1 MAPVA
6 IAAAGLEAV
15 GKLMG
20 GMMAN
25 GAARARG
32 RALDDQARQ
41 ALGEAGVASMVG
53 AEQDERLMA
62 RAATVAA
69 TQGGGGVGA
78 SRVLADLERQ
88 SAFKARNTIYR
99 GRAEARNARYEAK
112 LSRAEGRNAMIG
124 ATIEATSSLLSSFAQ
139 GAEAKRGASGG
150 GRG

>member
-1 MAPVA
+1 MDPVTL
-6 IAAAGLEAV
+6 AAAGFSAA

-20 GMMAN
+20 GIMAN
-25 GAARARG
+25 EAARARG

-69 TQGGGGVGA
+69 TQGGGGIGA

-99 GRAEARNARYEAK
+99 GRAEARNARYEAN
-112 LSRAEGRNAMIG
+112 LSRTEGRHALIG
-124 ATIEATSSLLSSFAQ
+124 SAIEATGSMLNTFAQ
-139 GAEAKRGASGG
+139 AAEAKRGASGG